1 MATAIANAE
10 ARAEIERLADEQA
23 ALRRVATLVAKGAE
37 PGQVF
42 AAVAEEVELLLDA
55 RSTTIR
61 RLEPDGTTVIVASIG
76 TATGIRRVGGPDHG
90 GGVALGSITSGT
102 EHEEFPPDAE
112 QRMAEFTGSPR
123 PRSQTRRAGP
133 RSPPR
138 ARVVVASDETRR
150 QIERDLH
157 DGAQQ
162 RLVHTVITLK
172 LARQALQNAADNA
185 PALVA
190 EALNHAER
198 ATVELRELAH
208 GILSGPHP
216 QRAARGGSRVADR
229 MPVPVEI
236 RVTEDRMAPAVEATA
251 YFVVAEALTNVAK
264 HSGARHATVD
274 ARVEDGF
281 LQIRVRD
288 DGVGGAQ
295 PDGHGFVGLGDR
307 LAVLDGQLRVESPA
321 GGGTLVAAGIPLRD

>member
-1 MATAIANAE
+1 MRTTVASPITVQARLWGAISVFSPDYEPLPEGTEARLADFTELVATAIANAE
-10 ARAEIERLADEQA
+10 SRS
-23 ALRRVATLVAKGAE
+23 ALT
-37 PGQVF
+37 
-42 AAVAEEVELLLDA
+42 
-55 RSTTIR
+55 
-61 RLEPDGTTVIVASIG
+61 AS
-76 TATGIRRVGGPDHG
+76 
-90 GGVALGSITSGT
+90 
-102 EHEEFPPDAE
+102 
-112 QRMAEFTGSPR
+112 
-123 PRSQTRRAGP
+123 
-133 RSPPR
+133 R
-138 ARVVVASDETRR
+138 ARVVAASDETRR

-190 EALNHAER
+190 EALDHAER
-198 ATVELRELAH
+198 ATVELRELVH
-208 GILSGPHP
+208 GILPPVLTHSGL
-216 QRAARGGSRVADR
+216 RAAVHALADR
-229 MPVPVEI
+229 MPVPVEV

-295 PDGHGFVGLGDR
+295 PEGHGFVGLGDR
-307 LAVLDGQLRVESPA
+307 LAALDGQLRVESPA